1 MWLNSPPSSMCVCMY
16 NMCSVFEKCR
26 CVGGDNNVR
35 VQVTLQAVVISG
47 EYSTAS
53 LKTTFWPQTNRS
65 LQNNIISTY
74 MFYAHTN
81 NIHTTVL
88 LYQKLNS
95 IARNL
100 TSLQIS
106 TSCKFKLVAFILTPN
121 SIVPSPEYACLV
133 LNFGH

>member
-1 MWLNSPPSSMCVCMY
+1 MCVCMY

-26 CVGGDNNVR
+26 YVGGDNNVR

-53 LKTTFWPQTNRS
+53 LKTTFWPQTNSS

-88 LYQKLNS
+88 LCQKLNS

-100 TSLQIS
+100 TSLRIS
-106 TSCKFKLVAFILTPN
+106 MSCKFKLVAFILTPLFPPLN
-121 SIVPSPEYACLV
+121 MYALP
-133 LNFGH
+133 